1 MQELCKSHY
10 PGWGICYGYVE
21 SFRQFCQA
29 EISLF
34 SPPSTTYLPHE
45 TRKAACIS
53 AASDAQPRSLSLLR
67 GQRKHALRPLHNREY
82 AANCPFSVAR
92 THRFRHRKSPD
103 SDFSFERNSG
113 PVLPWAQGAR
123 ASPPAP
129 RTASKDKR
137 RVCHGFHDSSSSQN
151 AGPRASGNASN
162 AVPDAVEDPLLSP
175 GITGYREA
183 GAHLLRRKVKGSKPD
198 PEAMPHASHCKLLLA
213 RTEPIRSALF
223 SRAGNSRGP
232 WQRQALS
239 SVRRTCPQSPCA
251 GQGSR
256 RCRDQGQCQSP

>member
-1 MQELCKSHY
+1 MSSRNFAFFRRLPRHVSHMKRARQH
-10 PGWGICYGYVE
+10 V
-21 SFRQFCQA
+21 FR
-29 EISLF
+29 
-34 SPPSTTYLPHE
+34 LPAMHNQ
-45 TRKAACIS
+45 KV
-53 AASDAQPRSLSLLR
+53 SLLR

-129 RTASKDKR
+129 RTASR
-137 RVCHGFHDSSSSQN
+137 RVKGASVTASMALPAARMRVCPALRATPQMQSQMQWKTRFFPQ
-151 AGPRASGNASN
+151 GSR
-162 AVPDAVEDPLLSP
+162 D
-175 GITGYREA
+175 TGEH
-183 GAHLLRRKVKGSKPD
+183 GAHLLCRKVKGSVPD
-198 PEAMPHASHCKLLLA
+198 PGAMPHASHCKLLFA

-223 SRAGNSRGP
+223 SRAGSSREP

-239 SVRRTCPQSPCA
+239 SVRRTCPQNPCA

>member
-1 MQELCKSHY
+1 MQELCKSHF
-10 PGWGICYGYVE
+10 PDRGICCGYIE

-53 AASDAQPRSLSLLR
+53 AASDAQPRSFSPLR

-129 RTASKDKR
+129 RAASRRVKGASVTASMALPAAR
-137 RVCHGFHDSSSSQN
+137 MRVCPALRATPQMQSQMQWKTRFFPQ
-151 AGPRASGNASN
+151 GSR
-162 AVPDAVEDPLLSP
+162 D
-175 GITGYREA
+175 TREH
-183 GAHLLRRKVKGSKPD
+183 GAHLLRRDVNGTGLAPG
-198 PEAMPHASHCKLLLA
+198 AMPHASHCKLLFA
-213 RTEPIRSALF
+213 RTEPIRSAPF
-223 SRAGNSRGP
+223 SRAGNGRGP
-232 WQRQALS
+232 WQPQALS
-239 SVRRTCPQSPCA
+239 
-251 GQGSR
+251 
-256 RCRDQGQCQSP
+256 

>member
-82 AANCPFSVAR
+82 AANCPLSVAR

-129 RTASKDKR
+129 RSASKGKR
-137 RVCHGFHDSSSSQN
+137 RVCHGFHGSSSSQD
-151 AGPRASGNASN
+151 AGLPLVLRATPQMQ
-162 AVPDAVEDPLLSP
+162 PDAVEDPLLSP
-175 GITGYREA
+175 GITGYRGAWRSPFAQKSERQRA
-183 GAHLLRRKVKGSKPD
+183 GSRGNAPRVP
-198 PEAMPHASHCKLLLA
+198 ACKLLFA
-213 RTEPIRSALF
+213 RTEPIRSAPV
-223 SRAGNSRGP
+223 SHAGNGRGP
-232 WQRQALS
+232 WQPQALS
-239 SVRRTCPQSPCA
+239 
-251 GQGSR
+251 
-256 RCRDQGQCQSP
+256 

>member
-34 SPPSTTYLPHE
+34 SPPSTTYFPHE

-53 AASDAQPRSLSLLR
+53 AASDAQPKSLSLLR

-129 RTASKDKR
+129 RAASRRVKGASVTASMALPAAR
-137 RVCHGFHDSSSSQN
+137 MRVCPALRATPQTQSQMQWKTRFF
-151 AGPRASGNASN
+151 P
-162 AVPDAVEDPLLSP
+162 
-175 GITGYREA
+175 
-183 GAHLLRRKVKGSKPD
+183 
-198 PEAMPHASHCKLLLA
+198 
-213 RTEPIRSALF
+213 
-223 SRAGNSRGP
+223 
-232 WQRQALS
+232 
-239 SVRRTCPQSPCA
+239 
-251 GQGSR
+251 QGSR
-256 RCRDQGQCQSP
+256 DTGKQALTFCAGK